1 MKITRYRV
9 WNLSSKEKSSLYAV
23 KKTVEKKVNIEPAQI
38 YIEWKKYL
46 ERLLLESGLQPYT
59 QHNEQKSC
67 NSSLTSFLRV
77 QFLRLTLTRP
87 KDT

>member
-46 ERLLLESGLQPYT
+46 ERLLLESGL
-59 QHNEQKSC
+59 
-67 NSSLTSFLRV
+67 
-77 QFLRLTLTRP
+77 
-87 KDT
+87 